1 MSRRKAVMLVLLV
14 DDDPS
19 DRELIRLALEGSA
32 QAIELVTVA
41 SGPEALDYLRK
52 EGEWS
57 TSEPTRIPDL
67 VILDLEMPGMRG
79 GEVLERIRADRS
91 IPYIPVVVLT
101 SSDDPRDVDACYQS
115 GANSFVVKP
124 FGAEPFTEA
133 VDLIERFWL
142 ESEHL
147 RRPEV
152 VT

>member
-1 MSRRKAVMLVLLV
+1 M
-14 DDDPS
+14 
-19 DRELIRLALEGSA
+19 
-32 QAIELVTVA
+32 
-41 SGPEALDYLRK
+41 
-52 EGEWS
+52 
-57 TSEPTRIPDL
+57 
-67 VILDLEMPGMRG
+67 
-79 GEVLERIRADRS
+79 
-91 IPYIPVVVLT
+91 VVLT

-152 VT
+152 LT